1 MKTKKF
7 LALAVALLMALSV
20 VSVSAEPAVKTSV
33 EATTSKVVYE
43 GTEFVLD
50 VKVTPGDAAKKL
62 RAFQF
67 DFTYDTEKVEL
78 TSVDQIGLLT
88 PTVPYAAGQM
98 TAGAQTVNRETGVV
112 KFSFTA
118 SSPFIAAGLDLPA
131 DGKIVSFAFT
141 AKTGESAVGSFIKS
155 FDKIKFED
163 QNVVAEKLEDNSL
176 TNATVLE
183 NMVVNEIPNAPSVDV
198 TGGITGTFRAG
209 QTVTANYAFNNG
221 ATVNNTA
228 DDASEIVWYA
238 GADVVKEATAADKEL
253 TLTPAMVGK
262 TIKYEVTPM
271 VDRAEMLNPLG
282 TKQTSAVSEVVK
294 AATGYTLTAD
304 VNTDIENDEIIAT
317 RPATVLVAL
326 DDTYPEEAVVNGTT
340 YAWYI
345 LPLVTEGDD
354 YTVETA
360 KLATLEGDPAFTTAT
375 ATFAPENRDQWVVV
389 VVTPKATIAGEEFT
403 AEAVKFAAKITG
415 EPPVLDDVADGS
427 ALAAKKIYTNTLM
440 TISEAQVKFISNA
453 VGDDASIDYTY
464 NWYLATSADDESPVE
479 ITGEAI
485 LKDGAQIR
493 LGKVA
498 DAEGKYLVLV
508 VTGTDTRGI
517 SATVEIFFENAIA
530 KASNASGT
538 AGGASLS
545 AGGVVV
551 PPTEEP
557 GDEPGTDEP
566 GTDEPAGNEDPSG
579 DAIANGAAAF
589 TDVDKEAY
597 AWAYEGIDTLA
608 KAGVIK
614 GMTETTFGPELTA
627 TNAQMIALAVR
638 IAGLTAEDATT
649 DKVDAEHWVAE
660 EAAIAEAKGIL
671 GVYGD
676 KIDVEG
682 EVTRE
687 VAFTL
692 LYNALKAAG
701 VELSESAEAIEFTD
715 AASIDAN
722 CVEAIN
728 ALVKA
733 GIVNGMGDGT
743 LAPKATLT
751 RAQLAKILGL
761 ANALITK

>member
-1 MKTKKF
+1 
-7 LALAVALLMALSV
+7 
-20 VSVSAEPAVKTSV
+20 
-33 EATTSKVVYE
+33 
-43 GTEFVLD
+43 
-50 VKVTPGDAAKKL
+50 
-62 RAFQF
+62 
-67 DFTYDTEKVEL
+67 
-78 TSVDQIGLLT
+78 
-88 PTVPYAAGQM
+88 M

-141 AKTGESAVGSFIKS
+141 AKTGESAVGSFIES

-183 NMVVNEIPNAPSVDV
+183 NMVVKEMPSEPSVSALGFDEDEPRH
-198 TGGITGTFRAG
+198 GGTITAEYTFDD
-209 QTVTANYAFNNG
+209 G
-221 ATVNNTA
+221 AESTS
-228 DDASEIVWYA
+228 DDAERDGSEVKWYVEGSDA
-238 GADVVKEATAADKEL
+238 SIYTGK
-253 TLTPAMVGK
+253 TLTIGNPAWVGK
-262 TIKYEVTPM
+262 TLSYTVAAKVLDNTRPNYAATGDP
-271 VDRAEMLNPLG
+271 AAS
-282 TKQTSAVSEVVK
+282 SASAVVK
-294 AATGYTLTAD
+294 AASDYAENFTAEVSAD
-304 VNTDIENDEIIAT
+304 FEADAEIIAT
-317 RPATVLVAL
+317 LPATVLVAL

-360 KLATLEGDPAFTTAT
+360 KLATLEGVPASTAAT
-375 ATFAPENRDQWVVV
+375 ATFSPENRDQWVVV

-440 TISEAQVKFISNA
+440 TITENQVKFISNA

-464 NWYLATSADDESPVE
+464 NWYLATSAEDEAPVE

-508 VTGTDTRGI
+508 VTGTDALGI
-517 SATVEIFFENAIA
+517 FSSVEIFFENAIA

-557 GDEPGTDEP
+557 GDEPGIDEP

-608 KAGVIK
+608 KAGIIK

-638 IAGLTAEDATT
+638 IAGLTAEGATT

-660 EAAIAEAKGIL
+660 EAAIADAKGIL

-676 KIDVEG
+676 KVAVE
-682 EVTRE
+682 EAVSRE

-701 VELSESAEAIEFTD
+701 VELPETAEAIEFTD